1 MAILELK
8 TDYELVGKGASHL
21 ANVKII
27 NDNFAELAGGEGGG
41 PSVVNWADVQGKP
54 ETFAP
59 IIGTTATTAKAG
71 NWVPAWADVTGKPT
85 TFAPIVGTTATT
97 AAAGNHTHVAA
108 TTSAPGFL
116 SAADKTKLDGIATGA
131 TALAL
136 GTTGTTAAA
145 GNHTHPDATITV
157 AGLMSAADKVKL
169 NGIAAGANN
178 YVLPAATTG
187 ANGGVRRAATVTPLE
202 AEADAAAIVTA
213 FNDLLAKMTT
223 AGQM

>member
-131 TALAL
+131 
-136 GTTGTTAAA
+136 
-145 GNHTHPDATITV
+145 
-157 AGLMSAADKVKL
+157 
-169 NGIAAGANN
+169 NN

-202 AEADAAAIVTA
+202 AEADAAAIVAA